1 MNTILLLVYIQI
13 VVSLEN
19 DKITEL
25 CKVFGFSNSCPLIE
39 PQSDQMGLI
48 KDFLKSDKYIKCGTF
63 VKSAII
69 RYSPHNIGK

>member
-1 MNTILLLVYIQI
+1 MNTIFLLLYIQL

-25 CKVFGFSNSCPLIE
+25 CKVFGFTNSCPLIE
-39 PQSDQMGLI
+39 PKVDQIELI
-48 KDFLKSDKYIKCGTF
+48 KDFLKSDKYVECGTN

-69 RYSPHNIGK
+69 KYSSQKRGN

>member
-1 MNTILLLVYIQI
+1 MNTIFLLVYIQI

-25 CKVFGFSNSCPLIE
+25 CKVFGFTNSCPLIG
-39 PQSDQMGLI
+39 PKSDQISLI
-48 KDFLKSDKYIKCGTF
+48 KHFLKSNKYIECGAN

-69 RYSPHNIGK
+69 KYSFHETGD